1 MKTISIKIFVFEA
14 GGGEVARRKVG
25 RRRKEGEKNRGEER
39 MDNGE

>member
-14 GGGEVARRKVG
+14 GGEVARRKVG

>member
-1 MKTISIKIFVFEA
+1 MKTISIKIFVFEER
-14 GGGEVARRKVG
+14 GEVARRKVG